1 MFLQIWFLPLSFF
14 FFASLRLSS
23 LLHLSSSPSSSSCF
37 LSPCLIHAHIHTKL
51 NSVSW
56 GWVYCLVCLFAL
68 PPLCSLLFSVCFVVL
83 CTEAEMQIEC
93 RQFALGEDCVS
104 TLGIYLTKKK
114 TFIYLHMTRH
124 IKLYLPLKHDVWG
137 IFHQIFEAQYLRGN
151 LLFPLYWC
159 FQLTSIQNAFFSIII
174 SSCIKYWWIINLAMF
189 LTSTK
194 QPKNLFSVWKPL
206 LILCLPPPLLLVNNS
221 TFSL

>member
-14 FFASLRLSS
+14 FFAALRLSS

-51 NSVSW
+51 NSVSC

-68 PPLCSLLFSVCFVVL
+68 PPLCSLLFSVCFVAL

-114 TFIYLHMTRH
+114 KKNIHLFTHDQTD
-124 IKLYLPLKHDVWG
+124 KTLPTVKARSVRYFPSKIWSM
-137 IFHQIFEAQYLRGN
+137 IFKDN
-151 LLFPLYWC
+151 LLFPLYWY
-159 FQLTSIQNAFFSIII
+159 FLLTLIHNAFF
-174 SSCIKYWWIINLAMF
+174 YDN
-189 LTSTK
+189 
-194 QPKNLFSVWKPL
+194 QL
-206 LILCLPPPLLLVNNS
+206 LY
-221 TFSL
+221 